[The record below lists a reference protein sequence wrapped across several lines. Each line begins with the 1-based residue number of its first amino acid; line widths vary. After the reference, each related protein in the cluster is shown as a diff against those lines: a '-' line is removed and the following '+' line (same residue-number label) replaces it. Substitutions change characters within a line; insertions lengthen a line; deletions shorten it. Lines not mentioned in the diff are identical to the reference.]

1 MLSTTF
7 TQSLGIRH
15 PLVQAPMAGVAG
27 GALAG
32 AVSGAG
38 GLGMLGVGPASTLD
52 WIAEQ
57 ADVARASGPFG
68 IGLLTWALERR
79 PELIEAAISARPL
92 AISLSFGN
100 PAPHVEQIHA
110 AGIRV
115 FCQVQ
120 DVATAEQA
128 IAAGADLLVAQGTDA
143 GGHTGSVGTMP
154 ILQLVLE
161 LGDRAG
167 LLVLAA
173 GGIATGRGIAG
184 ALAMG
189 AAAAWLGTRFV
200 ATVEAMG
207 TDAAKQAIL
216 QRTEQDTVLTHVFD
230 IVQDVPWPEPFP
242 GRALRNAFTD
252 RWHGREEDLLASI
265 EGTRPAFQEAGRRGD
280 YDEFVIYAGQAVG
293 LVHDLPPA
301 AELVERLMR
310 EAEASLRQM
319 ATLVDDFDKR
329 GASPA

>member
-15 PLVQAPMAGVAG
+15 PLVQAPMAGIAG

-38 GLGMLGVGPASTLD
+38 GLGMLGVGPASPLD
-52 WIAEQ
+52 WIAAQ
-57 ADVARASGPFG
+57 ADIARPSGPFG

-79 PELIEAAISARPL
+79 PELIEAAIAARPK

-128 IAAGADLLVAQGTDA
+128 IMAGADLLVAQGTDA

-154 ILQLVLE
+154 VLQLVLE
-161 LGDRAG
+161 LGERAG
-167 LLVLAA
+167 LPVLAA

-184 ALAMG
+184 VLAMG
-189 AAAAWLGTRFV
+189 AAGAWLGTRFV
-200 ATVEAMG
+200 ASVEAMG
-207 TDAAKQAIL
+207 TEAAKQTL
-216 QRTEQDTVLTHVFD
+216 LRRTERETVLTHVFD
-230 IVQDVPWPEPFP
+230 IVQDVPWPEPLP

-252 RWHGREEDLLASI
+252 RWHGREQELLTSI
-265 EGTRPAFQEAGRRGD
+265 EGIRPAFQEAGRRGD
-280 YDEFVIYAGQAVG
+280 YDEFMIYAGQAVG

-310 EAEASLRQM
+310 DGEASLQRA
-319 ATLVDDFDKR
+319 ATLVEAVDNR
-329 GASPA
+329 GSPPA